1 MTTITP
7 SGIKTGYTTTIGGV
21 LYDLG
26 DLFAAPTTGTPATTN
41 YQTAGID
48 LSSKFA
54 HHSTSLSTP
63 PFITGY
69 KINGIDI
76 SQICILHPLTNV
88 LNGTNITTTISG
100 TTYTVNVPYSSSAPS
115 FNFKLISPTVSGTLY
130 GGQAGGGGGPSIP
143 TTNFNTNPTT
153 NTTVSIVTG
162 SGGNGYMAAFTIPA
176 PSPNPFNNPPTHIPA
191 INASIGQATTI
202 TFNSASTP
210 SYQTGTSLVINS
222 SGTSNGASGHAT
234 LIFTP
239 F

>member
-7 SGIKTGYTTTIGGV
+7 SGIKTGYTTTISGV

-41 YQTAGID
+41 YQHVGAD
-48 LSSKFA
+48 LSTKFA
-54 HHSTSLSTP
+54 QHSTSLSTP

-88 LNGTNITTTISG
+88 SNGTNITTTISG
-100 TTYTVNVPYSSSAPS
+100 TTYTVNVPNEGGNITT

-130 GGQAGGGGGPSIP
+130 GGQAGGGGGTSIP
-143 TTNFNTNPTT
+143 TTTFNTTPTT

-162 SGGNGYMAAFTIPA
+162 SGGAGYQAAYTIPMGPLPPIHTPAFNAA
-176 PSPNPFNNPPTHIPA
+176 P
-191 INASIGQATTI
+191 GQATTI
-202 TFNSASTP
+202 TFNSAATP
-210 SYQTGTSLVINS
+210 SYSTGTSSVINS
-222 SGTSNGASGHAT
+222 SGTANGASGHAT

>member
-7 SGIKTGYTTTIGGV
+7 SGITTGYTTTISGV

-26 DLFAAPTTGTPATTN
+26 DLFAAPTTGTPTTTN
-41 YQTAGID
+41 YQHVGAD
-48 LSSKFA
+48 LSTMFA
-54 HHSTSLSTP
+54 QYSSSLSTP

-76 SQICILHPLTNV
+76 SQICILYPLTNV

-100 TTYTVNVPYSSSAPS
+100 TTYTVNVPNEGGNITT

-130 GGQAGGGGGPSIP
+130 GGQAGGGGASIP
-143 TTNFNTNPTT
+143 TTTFNTTPTT

-162 SGGNGYMAAFTIPA
+162 SGGNGYIAGYTLGTA
-176 PSPNPFNNPPTHIPA
+176 PFQTHIPA
-191 INASIGQATTI
+191 FNASPGQATTI
-202 TFNSASTP
+202 TFNSAATP
-210 SYQTGTSLVINS
+210 SYSTGTSSVINS
-222 SGTSNGASGHAT
+222 SGTANGVNGHAT

>member
-7 SGIKTGYTTTIGGV
+7 SGITTGYTTTISGV

-26 DLFAAPTTGTPATTN
+26 DLFAAPTTVSVVTN
-41 YQTAGID
+41 YQRVGAD
-48 LSSKFA
+48 LSTKFA
-54 HHSTSLSTP
+54 QYSTSLLTP

-100 TTYTVNVPYSSSAPS
+100 TTYTVNVEYSSSAPT

-130 GGQAGGGGGPSIP
+130 GGQAGGGGGTSIP
-143 TTNFNTNPTT
+143 TTTFNTTPTT

-162 SGGNGYMAAFTIPA
+162 SGGAGYQAAYTIPMGPLPPIHTPAFNAA
-176 PSPNPFNNPPTHIPA
+176 P
-191 INASIGQATTI
+191 GQATTI
-202 TFNSASTP
+202 TFNSAATP
-210 SYQTGTSLVINS
+210 SYSTGTSSVINS
-222 SGTSNGASGHAT
+222 SGTANGASGHAT

>member
-7 SGIKTGYTTTIGGV
+7 SGITTGYTTTISGV

-41 YQTAGID
+41 YQRVGAD
-48 LSSKFA
+48 LSTKFA
-54 HHSTSLSTP
+54 QYSTP
-63 PFITGY
+63 LTVAPFITGY
-69 KINGIDI
+69 NINGIDI
-76 SQICILHPLTNV
+76 SRICVLYPLTNV
-88 LNGTNITTTISG
+88 LNGTTITTSISS
-100 TTYTVNVPYSSSAPS
+100 TTYTIIVAYSSSAPT

-130 GGQAGGGGGPSIP
+130 GGQAGGGGGTSIP

-162 SGGNGYMAAFTIPA
+162 FRGNGYKAAQYQQILGIDTLMVSELPA
-176 PSPNPFNNPPTHIPA
+176 FP
-191 INASIGQATTI
+191 GQETTI
-202 TFNSASTP
+202 TFNSAATP
-210 SYQTGTSLVINS
+210 SYSTGTSSVINS
-222 SGTSNGASGHAT
+222 SGTANGTSGNAT

>member
-7 SGIKTGYTTTIGGV
+7 SGIKTGYTTTISGV

-26 DLFAAPTTGTPATTN
+26 DLFAAPTTVSVVTN
-41 YQTAGID
+41 YQRVGAD
-48 LSSKFA
+48 LSTKFA
-54 HHSTSLSTP
+54 QYSTSLLTP

-100 TTYTVNVPYSSSAPS
+100 TTYTVNVEYSSSAPT

-130 GGQAGGGGGPSIP
+130 GGQAGGGGATIP
-143 TTNFNTNPTT
+143 TTTFNTTPTT

-162 SGGNGYMAAFTIPA
+162 FRGNGYKAAQYQQILGINTLMVSELPA
-176 PSPNPFNNPPTHIPA
+176 FP
-191 INASIGQATTI
+191 GQATTI
-202 TFNSASTP
+202 TFNSAATP
-210 SYQTGTSLVINS
+210 SYSTGTSSVINS
-222 SGTSNGASGHAT
+222 SGTANGASGHAT

>member
-7 SGIKTGYTTTIGGV
+7 SGITTGYTTTISGV

-41 YQTAGID
+41 YQNAGAD
-48 LSSKFA
+48 LSTKFA
-54 HHSTSLSTP
+54 QYSPPLTVA

-69 KINGIDI
+69 NINNIDI
-76 SQICILHPLTNV
+76 SRICILYPLTNV
-88 LNGTNITTTISG
+88 SNGTTITTSISS
-100 TTYTVNVPYSSSAPS
+100 TTYTIIVAYSSSAPT

-130 GGQAGGGGGPSIP
+130 GGQAGGGGGTSIP

-162 SGGNGYMAAFTIPA
+162 SGGNGYIAGYTLGTA
-176 PSPNPFNNPPTHIPA
+176 PLQTHIPA
-191 INASIGQATTI
+191 FNASPGQATTI
-202 TFNSASTP
+202 TFNSAATP
-210 SYQTGTSLVINS
+210 SYSTGTSSVINS
-222 SGTSNGASGHAT
+222 SGTANGASGHAT

>member
-7 SGIKTGYTTTIGGV
+7 SGITTGYTTTISGV

-41 YQTAGID
+41 YQRVGAD
-48 LSSKFA
+48 LSTKFA
-54 HHSTSLSTP
+54 QYSTP
-63 PFITGY
+63 LIVAPFITGY
-69 KINGIDI
+69 NINGIDI
-76 SQICILHPLTNV
+76 SRICVLYPLTNV
-88 LNGTNITTTISG
+88 LNGTTITTSISS
-100 TTYTVNVPYSSSAPS
+100 TTYTIIVAYSSSAPT

-130 GGQAGGGGGPSIP
+130 GGQAGGGGGTSIP

-162 SGGNGYMAAFTIPA
+162 SGGNGYIAAFTIPA
-176 PSPNPFNNPPTHIPA
+176 PSPNPFNIPPTHIPA
-191 INASIGQATTI
+191 INASPGQATTI
-202 TFNSASTP
+202 TFNSAATP
-210 SYQTGTSLVINS
+210 SYQTGTSSVINS
-222 SGTSNGASGHAT
+222 SGTANGTSGNAT

>member
-7 SGIKTGYTTTIGGV
+7 SGIKTGYTTTISGV

-41 YQTAGID
+41 YQNSGID
-48 LSSKFA
+48 LSTKFA
-54 HHSTSLSTP
+54 QYPNPLTVA
-63 PFITGY
+63 PFNTGY
-69 KINGIDI
+69 KINNIDI
-76 SQICILHPLTNV
+76 SRICILHPLTNV

-100 TTYTVNVPYSSSAPS
+100 TTYTVNVPYENGNITT

-130 GGQAGGGGGPSIP
+130 GGQAGGGGASIP
-143 TTNFNTNPTT
+143 TTIFNTTPTT

-162 SGGNGYMAAFTIPA
+162 SGGIGYLSM
-176 PSPNPFNNPPTHIPA
+176 SNPPIIIHPT
-191 INASIGQATTI
+191 SGLATTI

-210 SYQTGTSLVINS
+210 SYSTGISVVINSTGTSGGS
-222 SGTSNGASGHAT
+222 AGHAT